1 MGFDASL
8 KRFFPYVVCG
18 LLGGVALL
26 QAAGV
31 GRMVA
36 STITEA
42 PSLLPQA
49 SARTAR
55 PGSSGPEQDKLSAKP
70 ILARNPF
77 DSETGPLDG
86 TVVGLPDGG
95 LPMPDGG
102 SKSTDPYDDPSCD
115 FGRVVLIS
123 ANEDPAWSFA
133 AIDGGGGK
141 SPTLRRT
148 GDDFSGHTVHFV
160 SWDRVWFVSGANR
173 CQLKLGDK
181 AKGGGAAPAG
191 GAPTDDANKPGRSN
205 RTLDPALAAKIHK
218 VSDTEFNVER
228 SVVDE
233 ILEKQAELMRTARI
247 VPEKD
252 GDKVVGIR
260 MFGIRKGTLLNVLGF
275 QNSDRLVS
283 INDYDISD
291 PQKALEAYGRL
302 RQADHLKVNVVRN
315 GAPTTIDF
323 NIQ

>member
-18 LLGGVALL
+18 LLGTVALL
-26 QAAGV
+26 QATGV

-42 PSLLPQA
+42 PDIGPQPSARVPRSLLP
-49 SARTAR
+49 
-55 PGSSGPEQDKLSAKP
+55 GPEQDKPSARP

-95 LPMPDGG
+95 LPLPDGG
-102 SKSTDPYDDPSCD
+102 TKSTDPYDDPSCD

-133 AIDGGGGK
+133 AIEGGGGK
-141 SPTLRRT
+141 APTLRRT
-148 GDDFSGHTVHFV
+148 GDEIAGHTVHFV
-160 SWDRVWFVSGANR
+160 SWDRVWFVSGASR

-181 AKGGGAAPAG
+181 ARGASGAPAG
-191 GAPTDDANKPGRSN
+191 PATGDVATRPSTSG

-218 VSDTEFNVER
+218 VSDTEFNIER

-302 RQADHLKVNVVRN
+302 RTVDHLKVSVVRN
-315 GAPTTIDF
+315 GAPMVIDF